1 MDCFTSIVKFTD
13 YLWLFLTRKF
23 HLEISVT
30 KKTFDTRN
38 KFERFWSAS
47 IRPLWSILR
56 LKLSPQAHWF
66 NELECWTKTKT
77 LLLILKVLLNN
88 CILKEL
94 TVGGKSFKT
103 LFFKAPKKL
112 LDCSITQRRPINLLT
127 RRILGI
133 DWISGFYAYSVIN
146 QFFFAFEFV
155 FPNWVFR
162 QSC

>member
-1 MDCFTSIVKFTD
+1 MDCFTSIVKFTG

-38 KFERFWSAS
+38 KFERFWSSS

-77 LLLILKVLLNN
+77 LLLLLKVLLNN

-94 TVGGKSFKT
+94 TVDGKNFKT

-112 LDCSITQRRPINLLT
+112 LDYSITQRRPINLLT
-127 RRILGI
+127 RILGI
-133 DWISGFYAYSVIN
+133 DWISGFYPYSVIN
-146 QFFFAFEFV
+146 EYFFCLRVRFPKLTV
-155 FPNWVFR
+155 FW